1 MRNRLS
7 RMWARMSIMLFA
19 AGVVCLL
26 TGYFVEGWLPTILGV
41 ALVVV
46 GMVVRPWKCPVC
58 GKRVNPA
65 PQWSQQGKYHCPYC
79 KSRLAYDDEESD
91 A

>member
-7 RMWARMSIMLFA
+7 RTKARLSIVLFA
-19 AGVVCLL
+19 VGVACLL

-41 ALVVV
+41 VLAVV

-58 GKRVNPA
+58 GKRVSPA
-65 PQWSQQGKYHCPYC
+65 PQWSQPGKYHCAYC
-79 KSRLAYDDEESD
+79 GSRFAYDDEPEE
-91 A
+91 